1 MRGMLQMGVVRNNA
15 DKVFPGNI
23 CPWFMATIAKDAPI
37 PVQDTIHEGA
47 KMRTRLLKDHRRM
60 PFGNKI
66 ACRENLETRCGLV
79 TKDQH
84 LLQKRDFLPEDKM
97 NYDAVSRLIRPG
109 LRELLK
115 NMFQVRKGT
124 IFYLIMMEYATTS
137 FLDKQMAP
145 LERIFFL
152 WFAVFSVRYWRYW
165 MMCDQA
171 YPLAKHFFTS
181 NAYQCLELNAH
192 SLVLTELRL
201 QESQMT
207 ELFLSWCFSSQQC
220 ESYYKALRSFT
231 PVGSTQTNF
240 TIGEVITSRGWK
252 VKTGKNIF
260 LN

>member
-1 MRGMLQMGVVRNNA
+1 
-15 DKVFPGNI
+15 
-23 CPWFMATIAKDAPI
+23 
-37 PVQDTIHEGA
+37 
-47 KMRTRLLKDHRRM
+47 
-60 PFGNKI
+60 
-66 ACRENLETRCGLV
+66 
-79 TKDQH
+79 
-84 LLQKRDFLPEDKM
+84 
-97 NYDAVSRLIRPG
+97 
-109 LRELLK
+109 
-115 NMFQVRKGT
+115 MFQVRKGT

-152 WFAVFSVRYWRYW
+152 WFAVFSVLYWRYW

-240 TIGEVITSRGWK
+240 IIGEVITSRGWK

>member
-1 MRGMLQMGVVRNNA
+1 
-15 DKVFPGNI
+15 
-23 CPWFMATIAKDAPI
+23 
-37 PVQDTIHEGA
+37 
-47 KMRTRLLKDHRRM
+47 M

-66 ACRENLETRCGLV
+66 ACRENLETLCGLV

-84 LLQKRDFLPEDKM
+84 LLQERDFLPEDKM
-97 NYDAVSRLIRPG
+97 NYNAVSRFIRPG

-240 TIGEVITSRGWK
+240 IIGEVITSRGWK